1 MELVISQNV
10 ARLIVKLTELRHEVE
25 EKRQRFGHIEEVEE
39 EIMQLQDSLDILCRR
54 LAELL

>member
-10 ARLIVKLTELRHEVE
+10 VRLMVKLMELRNEVE